1 MALGF
6 SHLHLSGTRLRS
18 CAPGT
23 AGTGESESMS
33 SVSRES
39 LSGIRN
45 KLMAHLLALDED
57 KQEKPKK
64 WTPSLQGLKITDL
77 FAGITLTQ
85 NFMWLVLFVGF
96 FAWLFV
102 IYWVRHN
109 EPLANQ
115 VLGSPNTSPKAHEDR
130 ALVAG
135 IKKVLPVRTSAKTG
149 DFYVPYNDSFGTNS
163 SGQTTFAAPHA
174 TDAEASASPYGPVHH
189 PYNPTGHP
197 WITPP
202 STYSPYMAH
211 PYATSP
217 VQSMHPILPQTLPSR
232 GNYMVGVQT
241 HSGTKVKTIV
251 NQ

>member
-1 MALGF
+1 
-6 SHLHLSGTRLRS
+6 
-18 CAPGT
+18 
-23 AGTGESESMS
+23 MS
-33 SVSRES
+33 SASREG
-39 LSGIRN
+39 LGGIRN
-45 KLMAHLLALDED
+45 KLLAHLLALDEE
-57 KQEKPKK
+57 KAGKPKK
-64 WTPSLQGLKITDL
+64 WTPSLKGLKLTDA

-96 FAWLFV
+96 FGWLFV

-115 VLGSPNTSPKAHEDR
+115 VLGKPNHSPKANEDR

-135 IKKVLPVRTSAKTG
+135 IKKVLPVRTSHKTG

-163 SGQTTFAAPHA
+163 SGQTVFSAPPPSTGA
-174 TDAEASASPYGPVHH
+174 LDTSASPYGPVHQ
-189 PYNPTGHP
+189 PYNPSQHP
-197 WITPP
+197 WVSAPAP
-202 STYSPYMAH
+202 SSAQTYYC
-211 PYATSP
+211 
-217 VQSMHPILPQTLPSR
+217 VQPQTLPPQTLPGT